1 MNNEFHFC
9 YLGLSFCMSVRIGKM
24 ICTFQSKHKVCYI
37 IVIWL
42 PSARES
48 RRDFVYLCNKTI

>member
-1 MNNEFHFC
+1 MPVREDRQK
-9 YLGLSFCMSVRIGKM
+9 YLYFSE
-24 ICTFQSKHKVCYI
+24 KHKVCYI

>member
-1 MNNEFHFC
+1 
-9 YLGLSFCMSVRIGKM
+9 MSVRIGKM

-48 RRDFVYLCNKTI
+48 RRDFHIFVTKRFRHG